1 MGFFITVVLNNV
13 HLTIVSVQ
21 WAFEI
26 WSLNV
31 ACCHSKKSFLV
42 WGRSEPHTSGAWLTS
57 VTFTS
62 PCKKHF
68 TFKSA
73 QIFLFESN
81 KFRPSSL
88 KLVWLIVSETD
99 FQLVNLIRVCMCVYY
114 GALLTFW
121 LPAVYEKWNSC
132 LSLCMQSVRLLD
144 DRLLSSQHI
153 LSSLSLDNHIKD
165 VSRGCD

>member
-1 MGFFITVVLNNV
+1 MIDCWLIGFFITTVLNNV
-13 HLTIVSVQ
+13 HLTEVSVE

-31 ACCHSKKSFLV
+31 TCCHSKKSLLV
-42 WGRSEPHTSGAWLTS
+42 RGRSGPHTSDAWLTS

-73 QIFLFESN
+73 QIVLFESN

-88 KLVWLIVSETD
+88 NLVWLIVSETD
-99 FQLVNLIRVCMCVYY
+99 FQLVNLCVCIMEHCWVFGCQQYMKNEIHVSVCLY
-114 GALLTFW
+114 AGCPLTGWQTALDTTHSF
-121 LPAVYEKWNSC
+121 LP
-132 LSLCMQSVRLLD
+132 LL
-144 DRLLSSQHI
+144 R
-153 LSSLSLDNHIKD
+153 
-165 VSRGCD
+165 

>member
-31 ACCHSKKSFLV
+31 ACCHSKKSLLV
-42 WGRSEPHTSGAWLTS
+42 RGRSEPHTSGAWLTS

-132 LSLCMQSVRLLD
+132 VYLFVCR
-144 DRLLSSQHI
+144 
-153 LSSLSLDNHIKD
+153 
-165 VSRGCD
+165 VSDYWMTDCSRHNTFFPPSP